1 MPSVAPACNAGA
13 VRQRRYR
20 ARQRKPTRTV
30 YQIEVER
37 DATQQALI
45 DSSRLSKE
53 IADRDSIAQALSGV
67 IAEWVEHERR
77 RYHP

>member
-1 MPSVAPACNAGA
+1 VPVRNASA
-13 VRQRRYR
+13 ERQRLYR
-20 ARQRKPTRTV
+20 ERQRKPTRTV

-45 DSSRLSKE
+45 NSCRLSKE
-53 IADRDSIAQALSGV
+53 IADRDSIARALSGV

>member
-1 MPSVAPACNAGA
+1 VASVAPACNASA
-13 VRQRRYR
+13 ERQRRYR

-45 DSSRLSKE
+45 NSSRLSKE
-53 IADRDSIAQALSGV
+53 IADRDSVAQALSGV

-77 RYHP
+77 RCHP